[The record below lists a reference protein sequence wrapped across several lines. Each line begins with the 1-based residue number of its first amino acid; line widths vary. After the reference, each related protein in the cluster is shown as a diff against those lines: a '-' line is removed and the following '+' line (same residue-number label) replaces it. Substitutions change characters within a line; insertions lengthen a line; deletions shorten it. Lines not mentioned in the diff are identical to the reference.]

1 MCNINRKYR
10 SLLLDIRLNALA
22 NSGSELHV
30 GLHDGDA
37 LGMLG
42 TELGVN
48 EEVDEIVLGG
58 FLESLDG
65 ETLET
70 DVGLVVVLDEVT
82 NKLGEGELADQ
93 EISGLLILLDFTSGD
108 DTLFGAADLLDT
120 GGGSCGLA
128 SCLTGDGLTGSLG
141 GGGGLTCCV
150 FGASH
155 FLK

>member
-22 NSGSELHV
+22 NAGGKLHV

-93 EISGLLILLDFTSGD
+93 EIGGLLILLDFTSGD

-120 GGGSCGLA
+120 RGGSGGLT

-141 GGGGLTCCV
+141 GGGGLACCV
-150 FGASH
+150 FGTSH